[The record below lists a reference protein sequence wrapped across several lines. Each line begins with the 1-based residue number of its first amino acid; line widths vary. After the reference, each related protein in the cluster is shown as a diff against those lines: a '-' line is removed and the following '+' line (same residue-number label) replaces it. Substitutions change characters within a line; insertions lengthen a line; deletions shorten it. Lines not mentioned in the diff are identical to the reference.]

1 MLTIDSNNNMRITRG
16 DSAYLTLNIKKSDGT
31 AYEMTA
37 ADYLVFAI
45 KRKNSPTIIK
55 RQEGDAAS
63 NVLRIPPQITQLNLG
78 DYLYDIQ
85 LFHNFYVDT
94 NGDPMSADDAIEAGI
109 EPCDWDEFTIISAAL
124 TITNEVG
131 KRINTTT

>member
-16 DSAYLTLNIKKSDGT
+16 DSAYLTLNIKKADGT
-31 AYEMTA
+31 VYEMTA

-45 KRKNSPTIIK
+45 KRKKSPTIIK

-63 NVLRIPPQITQLNLG
+63 NVLRIPPTLTQLNLD

-85 LFHNFYVDT
+85 LFHNFYTDEH
-94 NGDPMSADDAIEAGI
+94 GEPMDAEDAIEAGI
-109 EPCDWDEFTIISAAL
+109 APCDWDEFTIISATL

-131 KRINTTT
+131 KRLNTTT